1 MTPYAIIFFV
11 ACLGKSQ
18 SHLSL
23 GAITIEVQIIWVA
36 QGRNYE
42 TGPLVFDKSRNSRS
56 SLRGICFLSSSP
68 SDLLGLFRNNLVKL
82 IILGFLCWHANY
94 SLGIFFCVGLLI
106 SRLDFAK
113 LVSRHSSPLKSPKI
127 SSRFSRKKLFR
138 KFFKYLSCRA
148 KTRSKLSWIVPE
160 YSNVDLSRENSN
172 MFVYYIVLRYMYIG
186 RL

>member
-1 MTPYAIIFFV
+1 MPSSSSFLAWV
-11 ACLGKSQ
+11 SQ

-94 SLGIFFCVGLLI
+94 SLGIFLCRPTNLKTGFCKACFWTFFTFKITKNII
-106 SRLDFAK
+106 SFFTQRI
-113 LVSRHSSPLKSPKI
+113 VSQI
-127 SSRFSRKKLFR
+127 FQIF
-138 KFFKYLSCRA
+138 
-148 KTRSKLSWIVPE
+148 E
-160 YSNVDLSRENSN
+160 LSRQNK
-172 MFVYYIVLRYMYIG
+172 VKIVLNCPWIF
-186 RL
+186 

>member
-94 SLGIFFCVGLLI
+94 SLGIFLCRPTNLKTGFCKACFWTFFTFKITKNII
-106 SRLDFAK
+106 SFFTQRI
-113 LVSRHSSPLKSPKI
+113 VSQI
-127 SSRFSRKKLFR
+127 FQIF
-138 KFFKYLSCRA
+138 
-148 KTRSKLSWIVPE
+148 E
-160 YSNVDLSRENSN
+160 LSRQNK
-172 MFVYYIVLRYMYIG
+172 VKIVLNCPWIF
-186 RL
+186 